1 MDILKD
7 SHYSYLEI
15 LSNCSRL
22 RSHNLE
28 RIFVHTEGV
37 ILYKYYYLFIYLFIY
52 RMQFTNEQRHDS
64 YDGGLYRKFVSKLP
78 YFTACSLWAK
88 K

>member
-1 MDILKD
+1 
-7 SHYSYLEI
+7 
-15 LSNCSRL
+15 
-22 RSHNLE
+22 
-28 RIFVHTEGV
+28 
-37 ILYKYYYLFIYLFIY
+37 
-52 RMQFTNEQRHDS
+52 MQFTNAQRHDS